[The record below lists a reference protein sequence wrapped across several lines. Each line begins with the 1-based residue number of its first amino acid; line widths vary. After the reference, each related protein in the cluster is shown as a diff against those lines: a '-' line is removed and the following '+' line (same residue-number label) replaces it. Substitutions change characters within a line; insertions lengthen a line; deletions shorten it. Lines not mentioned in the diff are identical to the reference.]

1 MNTPRTRFTVMP
13 FLMAFLAGLAFMPV
27 QNVVNVHAS
36 GMGIEHEQPWTRPSS
51 PLRASITAARAVIAR
66 LGVFLGGLQ
75 RHALFKP
82 VAATAMGLTLAYL
95 QPEALIALPFV
106 MGTTLTEGQHAGE
119 FLLGERSDGGAR
131 ATATV
136 LSGQDLAAGEVVGR
150 VKLGIGRV
158 SIPTVSGTGNGTV
171 SAVFPGPEVQVGN
184 YVVTCTAAAA
194 NAGTFSVT
202 CPDGKVLP
210 SATVAVA
217 YTSRHINFT
226 IADGGTDYIV
236 GDSFTFVVSTTVPT
250 VIGGTGTGVLS
261 ALSLGPDAKPGRY
274 KINNDVVVAN
284 GGDMTVI
291 GPDGNAVGGRFI
303 WSASGSTAS
312 FTSRQIN
319 FTISDATDYIANNYF
334 DVCVFN
340 QLAGGKVV
348 EWDPTTFDGRHK
360 VAGILYD
367 NVDATSADVVG
378 ALVVRDAVVI
388 KDALQWSASITS
400 AQKESAYAELAALG
414 IVAR

>member
-1 MNTPRTRFTVMP
+1 MTSPRNRFTVTP
-13 FLMAFLAGLAFMPV
+13 FLTAFFAALMSMPGL
-27 QNVVNVHAS
+27 NVVNVHAS
-36 GMGIEHEQPWTRPSS
+36 GLGIEHEQPWTRPTNA
-51 PLRASITAARAVIAR
+51 LTATITAARGLVAR
-66 LGVFLGGLQ
+66 LSESLARLQ

-82 VAATAMGLTLAYL
+82 AAAVGMLALAYL
-95 QPEALIALPFV
+95 QPEIILGAPVVFGVI
-106 MGTTLTEGQHAGE
+106 TEGQHPGE
-119 FLLGERSDGGAR
+119 FLMGERPDGGSR
-131 ATATV
+131 ENITV
-136 LSGQDLAAGEVVGR
+136 LSGQNLEAGDVVGR
-150 VKLGIGRV
+150 VKLGIGRI
-158 SIPTVSGTGNGTV
+158 SIPTVVGTGNGTV
-171 SAVFPGPEVQVGN
+171 SAVFAGPEVQVGS
-184 YVVTCTAAAA
+184 YVATCTAAAA

-226 IADGGTDYIV
+226 IADGSTDYIV

-291 GPDGNAVGGRFI
+291 GPDGNMVGGRFI

-340 QLAGGKVV
+340 QLNGGKVV
-348 EWDPTTFDGRHK
+348 EWDPTTFDGRHQ
-360 VAGILYD
+360 AIGLLYAD
-367 NVDATSADVVG
+367 VDASSADAAGVIIT
-378 ALVVRDAVVI
+378 RDASVI
-388 KDALQWSASITS
+388 KSSLIWAAAITTG
-400 AQKESAYAELAALG
+400 QKESAYLDLASRG

>member
-1 MNTPRTRFTVMP
+1 MTSPRNRFTVTP
-13 FLMAFLAGLAFMPV
+13 FLTAFFAALMSMPGL
-27 QNVVNVHAS
+27 NVVNVHAL
-36 GMGIEHEQPWTRPSS
+36 GMGIEHEQPWTRPANA
-51 PLRASITAARAVIAR
+51 LAATMTAARGLVAR
-66 LGVFLGGLQ
+66 LSQSLDTLQ

-82 VAATAMGLTLAYL
+82 AAAAGMLALAYL
-95 QPEALIALPFV
+95 QPEAILAAPVLFGVI
-106 MGTTLTEGQHAGE
+106 TEGQHAGE
-119 FLLGERSDGGAR
+119 FMMGERPDGGSR
-131 ATATV
+131 ENITV
-136 LSGQDLAAGEVVGR
+136 LSGQNLEAGDVVGR
-150 VKLGIGRV
+150 VKLGIGRI

-171 SAVFPGPEVQVGN
+171 SGVFPGPEVQVGS
-184 YVVTCTAAAA
+184 YVATCTAAAA

-226 IADGGTDYIV
+226 IADGATDYIV

-284 GGDMTVI
+284 GGDMTVT
-291 GPDGNAVGGRFI
+291 GPDGNVVGGRFI

-340 QLAGGKVV
+340 QLNGGKVV
-348 EWDPTTFDGRHK
+348 EWDPTTFDGRHQACG
-360 VAGILYD
+360 VLYSD
-367 NVDATSADVVG
+367 TDATSADVAGVLI
-378 ALVVRDAVVI
+378 ARDAVVI
-388 KDALQWSASITS
+388 KSSLIWAAAITA
-400 AQKESAYAELAALG
+400 AQKESAYLDLASRG